1 MASDQYKVSDLY
13 LTSLTYLSLN
23 NINVGYTFKNEELKK
38 YNIDSV
44 RLYST
49 INNAFLLY
57 SERQGYD
64 PRLSLTGN
72 SAGEY
77 GINRTIAFGLNINL
91 N

>member
-1 MASDQYKVSDLY
+1 M
-13 LTSLTYLSLN
+13 TYLSLN
-23 NINVGYTFKNEELKK
+23 NINLGYTFKNEELKK

-44 RLYST
+44 RLYGT
-49 INNAFLLY
+49 INNALLLY

-64 PRLSLTGN
+64 PRLSLIGN